1 MRVLLALVVALLAVG
16 AVACGSD
23 EETSSTGQS
32 LNLTLKVEDG
42 KGKIARATLEC
53 PEGGDAHGGGFL
65 STRAEEHCADALR
78 MQRLLT
84 TQPPK
89 DQVCMQLYGGP
100 QTAHIAGTLAG
111 ETIAR
116 DLSRTNG
123 CEIADWKSAEPLL
136 APSGIRP
143 GGP

>member
-1 MRVLLALVVALLAVG
+1 MRVVFALVVALLAMG
-16 AVACGSD
+16 AVACGSN
-23 EETSSTGQS
+23 EKSSSGQS

-42 KGKIARATLEC
+42 KGKVARATLEC

-89 DQVCMQLYGGP
+89 DQVCTQLYGGP

-116 DLSRTNG
+116 DLS
-123 CEIADWKSAEPLL
+123 
-136 APSGIRP
+136 
-143 GGP
+143 